1 MNSDSAFKFP
11 KMQSEQGSLGEIE
24 KSILGHLILLARPR
38 VIVELGVFRGTTT
51 RFMLEFLELN
61 NIPCKVVGFDAY
73 EQVPLESLFEN
84 DWFARAVKEGRFEP
98 VKGWLPDSLRE
109 WLTRNDEPIDVVLD
123 DATHQYG
130 SVSAELRLLWPRLA
144 RHGYFVA
151 DDYSSS
157 WPGVRYAVDRFARR
171 PGVEK
176 VSLEAS
182 KRAWEAGH
190 GSTLA
195 VLRKPSHQYKTREFL
210 PHLWLK
216 WKIDL
221 LGIPAINWLW
231 GGLRPLFRPG
241 VGAERIPAA
250 YARKNG
256 RRIQ

>member
-1 MNSDSAFKFP
+1 MNGHNSFKFP
-11 KMQSEQGSLGEIE
+11 LMRGEKGSLGELE

-38 VIVELGVFRGTTT
+38 VIVEVGVFRGTTT

-61 NIPCKVVGFDAY
+61 NIPCKVVGFDTY
-73 EQVPLESLFEN
+73 EQVTLESLFQN
-84 DWFARAVKEGRFEP
+84 DWFARAVDEGRFEP
-98 VKGWLPDSLRE
+98 VKGWLPGSLKE
-109 WLTRNDEPIDVVLD
+109 WLDRTNEPIDVVLD

-130 SVSAELRLLWPRLA
+130 SVSAELRLLWPRLSQ
-144 RHGYFVA
+144 HGYFVA

-157 WPGVRYAVDRFARR
+157 WPGVRYAVDRFARG

-195 VLRKPSHQYKTREFL
+195 VLRKPSYQYKTRDLL

-216 WKIDL
+216 WKSDL
-221 LGIPAINWLW
+221 LRIPLVNWFW
-231 GGLRPLFRPG
+231 GRVRPLFKSG
-241 VGAERIPAA
+241 VGEGTIPAA
-250 YARKNG
+250 
-256 RRIQ
+256 

>member
-1 MNSDSAFKFP
+1 MNSGSSFKFP
-11 KMQSEQGSLGEIE
+11 LIRSEKGSLGEIE

-61 NIPCKVVGFDAY
+61 NIRCKVVGFDAY
-73 EQVPLESLFEN
+73 EQVSLESLSQN
-84 DWFARAVKEGRFEP
+84 DWFARAAAEGRFEP

-109 WLTRNDEPIDVVLD
+109 WLARTDERIDLVLD
-123 DATHQYG
+123 DATHQFG
-130 SVSAELRLLWPRLA
+130 SVSAQLRLLWPRLSH
-144 RHGYFVA
+144 HGYFVA

-171 PGVEK
+171 SGVEK

-182 KRAWEAGH
+182 KDAWEAGH

-195 VLRKPSHQYKTREFL
+195 VLRKPSYQYKTREFV

-216 WKIDL
+216 WKGDL
-221 LGIPAINWLW
+221 LGLSTVNWLW
-231 GGLRPLFRPG
+231 DAVRPMFKSGAGQKQFRP
-241 VGAERIPAA
+241 AHAA
-250 YARKNG
+250 KS
-256 RRIQ
+256 RRRMQ